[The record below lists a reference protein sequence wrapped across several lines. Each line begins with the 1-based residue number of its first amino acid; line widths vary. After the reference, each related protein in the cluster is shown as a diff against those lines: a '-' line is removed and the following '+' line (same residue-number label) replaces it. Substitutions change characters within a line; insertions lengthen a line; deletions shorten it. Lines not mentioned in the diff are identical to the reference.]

1 MKKLGVFL
9 VVAALLVGCSYYRV
23 VDPASGKEYF
33 TTKAKER
40 KSGAVTIKD
49 AKTGAKV
56 TLQSS
61 EVHKISKKEFK
72 EGLQDRAEGDAPVKE
87 APKEAE
93 EGA

>member
-1 MKKLGVFL
+1 MKKLCIFL
-9 VVAALLVGCSYYRV
+9 IVLGLLVGCTYYRV

-33 TTKAKER
+33 TTKVKQAG

-56 TLQSS
+56 TLQST
-61 EVHKISKKEFK
+61 EVHKISKKEYE
-72 EGLQDRAEGDAPVKE
+72 EGLKDRGEDE
-87 APKEAE
+87 APID